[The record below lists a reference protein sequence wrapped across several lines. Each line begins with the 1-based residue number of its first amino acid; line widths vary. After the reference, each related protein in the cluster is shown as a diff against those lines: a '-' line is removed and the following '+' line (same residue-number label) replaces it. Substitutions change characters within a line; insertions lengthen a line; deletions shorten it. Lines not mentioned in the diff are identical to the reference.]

1 MAHSVTA
8 QCLQYGFHHHIAST
22 IHGAMGCDVDK
33 LVTSVSST
41 DPKYHLWEKE
51 QVIVLVSCTFFVVD
65 LIFVGSP
72 SDMIAAL
79 THLIQKLL

>member
-1 MAHSVTA
+1 M
-8 QCLQYGFHHHIAST
+8 
-22 IHGAMGCDVDK
+22 DK